1 MKKKI
6 KLQTHQLE
14 AIRVLVAEET
24 ARVEAKRTQYT
35 KDALMNADRKKR
47 AIKDCDADVRYW
59 QKLWRKLDTVLED
72 EQGNDNSNG

>member
-24 ARVEAKRTQYT
+24 ARVEAKRTNYSNDE
-35 KDALMNADRKKR
+35 KMDAERKKK
-47 AIKDCDADVRYW
+47 AMKNCDKDIRYW
-59 QKLWRKLDTVLED
+59 QKLWRKLDTALD
-72 EQGNDNSNG
+72 EEN

>member
-24 ARVEAKRTQYT
+24 ARVEAKRTQYS
-35 KDALMNADRKKR
+35 KDILMNIDRKNK
-47 AIKDCDADVRYW
+47 AIKDCDKDVRYW
-59 QKLWRKLDTVLED
+59 QKLWRKLDTTLD
-72 EQGNDNSNG
+72 EEN

>member
-24 ARVEAKRTQYT
+24 ARVEAKRTQYS
-35 KDALMNADRKKR
+35 KDALMNIDRKNK
-47 AIKDCDADVRYW
+47 AIKDCDKDVRYW
-59 QKLWRKLDTVLED
+59 QKLWGKLDTALD
-72 EQGNDNSNG
+72 EEN

>member
-24 ARVEAKRTQYT
+24 ARVEAKRTQYS
-35 KDALMNADRKKR
+35 KDFLMNIDRKKK
-47 AIKDCDADVRYW
+47 AIKDCDKDVRYW
-59 QKLWRKLDTVLED
+59 QKLWRKLNTTLD
-72 EQGNDNSNG
+72 EEN